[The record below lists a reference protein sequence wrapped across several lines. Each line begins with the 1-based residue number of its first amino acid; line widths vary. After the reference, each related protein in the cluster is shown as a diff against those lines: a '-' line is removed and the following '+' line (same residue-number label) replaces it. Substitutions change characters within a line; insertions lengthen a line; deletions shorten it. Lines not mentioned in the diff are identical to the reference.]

1 LVFCLLFFFLFGI
14 FGVSYLKGA
23 YYYCITDH
31 INIPDVNLYGMIN
44 WKIIDTAQDC
54 MDNGGDWIVKDSN
67 FDNIFEAMSTMFKVS
82 LTEGWL
88 DIMFDGID

>member
-1 LVFCLLFFFLFGI
+1 LFFFLFGI

-23 YYYCITDH
+23 YYYCDTEH
-31 INIPDVNLYGMIN
+31 INIPNVNLPIGIIN
-44 WKIIDTAQDC
+44 QKIINTAQDC
-54 MDNGGDWIVKDSN
+54 MNYGGDWIVKDSN